1 MTQSPIQKTCARCKK
16 TKSVTKYWRSSR
28 TRDGFDYYCRD
39 CRKIA
44 HNETRARHKVSR
56 REKERDAA
64 RKRPSPPVTPEQ
76 REQHNARMR
85 QHYREHRDRYR
96 ARDAVKQAVLRGER
110 LIRGALSIAECSK
123 PIIIRPTVCRCCGR
137 PHSKSPL
144 HSHHYRGYQPPY
156 TYDVISLCCRC
167 HRYMHEFL
175 LDCRDD
181 DERPEQAFVKL
192 WRERGRDEEEL

>member
-110 LIRGALSIAECSK
+110 LIRGALSM
-123 PIIIRPTVCRCCGR
+123 GLL
-137 PHSKSPL
+137 HSANCLSMLWSSPFKITFALAPLPGIPAAVYLRRDFPLLSVSPL
-144 HSHHYRGYQPPY
+144 H
-156 TYDVISLCCRC
+156 
-167 HRYMHEFL
+167 
-175 LDCRDD
+175 
-181 DERPEQAFVKL
+181 A
-192 WRERGRDEEEL
+192 